1 MQIYLQNGAFFME
14 PWKLI
19 KTDPDRTATV
29 LNLALQIAANLD
41 IAFEPFLPFSSER
54 LRRMLNMSAVNWER
68 LGNADGQLVVTT
80 VSREVKSPLRAI
92 KMLDR
97 GFEKAIKTRKTVL
110 KTVFLFCSGARD

>member
-41 IAFEPFLPFSSER
+41 IAFEPFLLFSSER
-54 LRRMLNMSAVNWER
+54 LRR
-68 LGNADGQLVVTT
+68 
-80 VSREVKSPLRAI
+80 
-92 KMLDR
+92 MLDR

-110 KTVFLFCSGARD
+110 KTVLLFCSGARD